1 MRGLKN
7 SPHHF
12 MTPATY
18 QYFAYGSN
26 MLTRRLTAADRAPS
40 ARPIGIGYVEGR
52 RLTFDKASEDGSG
65 KCDAEATGKPSDRV
79 YGVVFEI
86 DVTDKA
92 ALDKVESLGEGY
104 AEERLEV
111 VTDAGHIHIHTYI
124 AIKKKPGL
132 RPYHWYKA
140 ITVAGALEHGLPK
153 DYVEWLK
160 TFESCEDPST
170 ERRIKYEALLVAG

>member
-1 MRGLKN
+1 M
-7 SPHHF
+7 
-12 MTPATY
+12 MPATY

-52 RLTFDKASEDGSG
+52 RLTFNKASEDGSG
-65 KCDAEATGKPSDRV
+65 KCDAEATGKLSDRV
-79 YGVVFEI
+79 YGVMFEI
-86 DVTDKA
+86 ALTDKA
-92 ALDKVESLGEGY
+92 ALDKAESLGTGY
-104 AEERLEV
+104 REEYVEV
-111 VTDAGHIHIHTYI
+111 VTGVGQIQLPTYI

-140 ITVAGALEHGLPK
+140 IMVAGAVEHGLPK

-160 TFESCEDPST
+160 TFESCEDLIT
-170 ERRIKYEALLVAG
+170 ERRMKYEALLVAG